1 MVPVQALEQTALQ
14 FIGHGW
20 GCWGKGVGV
29 EDLGPPPASWRQIY
43 GIVWPAL
50 WSLGSALGF
59 EVPMAV
65 FLSVIG
71 GRPFALY
78 INGAEEMAAAG
89 TAYMWRSIDW
99 CYIFYAMSTQLAHSP
114 ARYEAETVN
123 TLDQANAWTYHSL
136 VFGGSLVFSF
146 VDILVFDSIWTW
158 TLMRGK
164 ATLEVFRE

>member
-114 ARYEAETVN
+114 ARYEAETVSVSVPGEQSAVCPA
-123 TLDQANAWTYHSL
+123 LGCCVPGQYSRSSERVDVSQPG
-136 VFGGSLVFSF
+136 VRRKFGV
-146 VDILVFDSIWTW
+146 
-158 TLMRGK
+158 
-164 ATLEVFRE
+164 